1 MAKVLIFLQSGKGSN
16 SENGESVCH
25 DSCKKL
31 KNSRNHPYHFDFFT
45 GGKGII
51 PEYYCCDKF
60 RCINISVKRFAL
72 LLGLASRGEML
83 SYTGTAVP
91 ARWIF
96 PFYSR
101 RGAGRRGSNIKHQN
115 SLWKTTIINDIRIKD
130 HFIHNLLENSELTG
144 FARIGFGIA
153 IELDGDSHNERL
165 TITFNG
171 TINIKKELG
180 CLYYYPGLRPP
191 LLKKKGSIR
200 DRTCR
205 A

>member
-1 MAKVLIFLQSGKGSN
+1 MRYIQVYKYVSQTICFVAGADLSWRDLFLPRHCNAGA
-16 SENGESVCH
+16 
-25 DSCKKL
+25 
-31 KNSRNHPYHFDFFT
+31 RN
-45 GGKGII
+45 
-51 PEYYCCDKF
+51 
-60 RCINISVKRFAL
+60 
-72 LLGLASRGEML
+72 
-83 SYTGTAVP
+83 
-91 ARWIF
+91 F

-115 SLWKTTIINDIRIKD
+115 SLWKTTIINDIWIND
-130 HFIHNLLENSELTG
+130 HYIHNLLENSELTG

-191 LLKKKGSIR
+191 LLKKKGSFR
-200 DRTCR
+200 YRPCR